1 MATRLRRSQQA
12 RLNKSIAEGKRI
24 ALQKMENGRN
34 ETKNGQTEYDNLI
47 AIEGVVEQVPELI
60 DLPQVNWF
68 VKKSNN
74 FGRKSLALDDHNNDL
89 LLAAGTILTTS
100 TTYLSTAIFVEQEET
115 DYVFAD
121 GYNTKVSAITE
132 FRNKIARPDII
143 NETIE
148 LLRKWGLD
156 TKIIRENLPDIQSPL
171 ELFVTAHQAYSAPV
185 NNNNPISTSLIP
197 IRTSI
202 EQTITRLK
210 NLRPNRPNAA
220 GANDLV
226 LIGEQL
232 RSDWLEMSIIENW
245 VTQWNTIHRA
255 LSGSKDAVM
264 GRDEWKF
271 LLFDA
276 TRFLYSLLSGLDNQ
290 KARKVKP

>member
-1 MATRLRRSQQA
+1 MANRLRRSQQA
-12 RLNKSIAEGKRI
+12 RLKKSIDEGKRI

-34 ETKNGQTEYDNLI
+34 ETKKGQTEFDNLI
-47 AIEGVVEQVPELI
+47 AIEGVVEHVPELI
-60 DLPQVNWF
+60 ALQTNWF
-68 VKKSNN
+68 VKKSNII
-74 FGRKSLALDDHNNDL
+74 GRKSLALDDRNNDL
-89 LLAAGTILTTS
+89 LNAAGTILTTS
-100 TTYLSTAIFVEQEET
+100 TTYLSTAIFDEQEET

-121 GYNTKVSAITE
+121 GYNAKVSAITE
-132 FRNKIARPDII
+132 FRNRIARPDIVD
-143 NETIE
+143 ETIE

-156 TKIIRENLPDIQSPL
+156 TKIIRENLPDIESPL

-245 VTQWNTIHRA
+245 VTQWNTIHRT

-276 TRFLYSLLSGLDNQ
+276 TRFLHSLLSGLDIQ